1 MSAPDLPG
9 RPARARLGVAVLFA
23 AILAL
28 GIALRLRYIDEG
40 ALFIDEAESSLNAL
54 SILEHGYPAD
64 TYMGLPMFEN
74 TLTELWPES
83 AEYEFHDTSY
93 SSTGKAI
100 YHGWLPLYAIA
111 ASLVLHGYG
120 PDVATDP
127 PRVLHDDADIRRRI
141 RAVRLPSL
149 VFGGLFLAAAFFA
162 GRALYGTD
170 AGLSAMLAGA
180 LAPKCIWIAQQARY
194 HSAALAITTL
204 TVGTAWLVYRR
215 GRWRDFLGTAFL
227 FVLLFHTSS
236 LAFGLLGLGCLAL
249 LPGAL
254 KHAGAPQKL
263 AAAGALICA
272 GILPWMLWTGYFE
285 QWGRNRMAHE
295 LLEFPQGYLGY
306 LSERPLRAVAGALG
320 LAAFA
325 VLWRFRERLPA
336 RLRAPLGP
344 AGMPV
349 LFLCTWTLVAYA
361 GFQALVPAASYS
373 IGRLTYIVLG
383 GLLLLC
389 GVGLAAVGRA
399 LLPARS
405 SAVALAAT
413 LALMFGSGNAWC
425 WQRRNWQEA
434 VGAFQMVEHLRG
446 LDLAPSTKL
455 YALPNQHFCLT
466 FYTGLPIQS
475 IAPVRKSFL
484 DRCDGEVLLLETAA
498 RIPPPS
504 PARLQELAGRAGVTL
519 TEPEARA
526 SAAQL
531 QGLMIQAELEP
542 LVHKVLPPP
551 EPAPAWAEPAMAELR
566 AECEHAQDIDFS
578 LENPAI
584 FGGRPPLPLD
594 EFWPAFFYRFVGA
607 EERSGPGLN
616 YASRMRSA
624 EARILPCNWVVLR
637 SPAPAEGEL

>member
-1 MSAPDLPG
+1 
-9 RPARARLGVAVLFA
+9 VAVLVT
-23 AILAL
+23 AILVL
-28 GIALRLRYIDEG
+28 GIGLRLRYMDEG

-74 TLTELWPES
+74 TLTEPWPES

-111 ASLVLHGYG
+111 ASLALHGYG
-120 PDVATDP
+120 PDVPTDP
-127 PRVLHDDADIRRRI
+127 PRVQHDDADIRGRI
-141 RAVRLPSL
+141 RAVRMPSL
-149 VFGGLFLAAAFFA
+149 AFGGLFLAAAFFA

-170 AGLSAMLAGA
+170 AGLSSMLAGA

-204 TVGTAWLVYRR
+204 TAGSAWLVYRR
-215 GRWRDFLGTAFL
+215 GRWRDFLGTAVL

-236 LAFGLLGLGCLAL
+236 LAFGLLGIGCLAL
-249 LPGAL
+249 LPGARR
-254 KHAGAPQKL
+254 HAQAPRKL
-263 AAAGALICA
+263 AAAGALVCA
-272 GILPWMLWTGYFE
+272 GILPWMLWAGYFE
-285 QWGRNRMAHE
+285 QWGRNRMALE
-295 LLEFPQGYLGY
+295 LLPFPQGYCAY
-306 LSERPLRAVAGALG
+306 LYERPLRTVVGVLG
-320 LAAFA
+320 IAAFA
-325 VLWRFRERLPA
+325 VLWRRRERLPA

-349 LFLCTWTLVAYA
+349 LFLCLWTLVAYA

-373 IGRLTYIVLG
+373 IGRLTYIVLPA
-383 GLLLLC
+383 LLLLC

-399 LLPARS
+399 LVPARS

-413 LALMFGSGNAWC
+413 LALMFGSGNAWS

-434 VGAFQMVEHLRG
+434 VGAFQMVDHLRG
-446 LDLAPSTKL
+446 LDIAPSTKL

-484 DRCDGEVLLLETAA
+484 DGYGGEVLLLETVA

-504 PARLQELAGRAGVTL
+504 PARVQELAGKAGVTL
-519 TEPEARA
+519 TEPEARTL
-526 SAAQL
+526 AAEL
-531 QGLMIQAELEP
+531 QGLMIRAELQP
-542 LVHKVLPPP
+542 LVREVLPTP
-551 EPAPAWAEPAMAELR
+551 EPAPAWAAPAMGRLLDET
-566 AECEHAQDIDFS
+566 EHAQDIDFS

-584 FGGRPPLPLD
+584 FGGRPALPRD

-607 EERSGPGLN
+607 EERRGAGLN
-616 YASRMRSA
+616 YAPRMRSA
-624 EARILPCNWVVLR
+624 EAFLLPCNWAVLR
-637 SPAPAEGEL
+637 SPAPGEAAQ